1 MRDLLVLSSL
11 FVKLSVIIDENVRI
25 KDRASGIRMRQE
37 SGYWIAPNCSLPGQ
51 IMFKIKTLS
60 EVPQAFLPQLLQLPQ
75 VIKLK
80 ESLEIQRAI
89 FYEETVMF

>member
-37 SGYWIAPNCSLPGQ
+37 SGCWIAPNCSLPGQ

-60 EVPQAFLPQLLQLPQ
+60 EVPQAFFLQLLQLPQ

-89 FYEETVMF
+89 FYEETVML

>member
-1 MRDLLVLSSL
+1 
-11 FVKLSVIIDENVRI
+11 
-25 KDRASGIRMRQE
+25 MRQE
-37 SGYWIAPNCSLPGQ
+37 SGCWIAPNCSLPVQ

-60 EVPQAFLPQLLQLPQ
+60 EVPQAFFLQLLQLPQ

>member
-1 MRDLLVLSSL
+1 
-11 FVKLSVIIDENVRI
+11 
-25 KDRASGIRMRQE
+25 MRQE
-37 SGYWIAPNCSLPGQ
+37 SGCWIAPNCSLPVQ

-60 EVPQAFLPQLLQLPQ
+60 EVPQAFFLQLLELPQ

>member
-1 MRDLLVLSSL
+1 
-11 FVKLSVIIDENVRI
+11 
-25 KDRASGIRMRQE
+25 MRQE
-37 SGYWIAPNCSLPGQ
+37 SGCWIAPNCSLPVQ

-60 EVPQAFLPQLLQLPQ
+60 EVPQAFLLQLLQLPQ

>member
-1 MRDLLVLSSL
+1 
-11 FVKLSVIIDENVRI
+11 
-25 KDRASGIRMRQE
+25 MRQE
-37 SGYWIAPNCSLPGQ
+37 SGCWIAPNCSLPVQ

-60 EVPQAFLPQLLQLPQ
+60 EVPQAFFLQLLQLPQ

-89 FYEETVMF
+89 FYEETVML